1 MSKVQF
7 IRIGLVLPGAVLI
20 LLSQLLA
27 PTGAEAA
34 MAGCRAD
41 PILYLSNGTV
51 MTITVD
57 IGADVSAVKSIMYTV
72 RVPQGVKLVRAVYT
86 PFPGFTGKEKLQVQD
101 DAQAGQY
108 VSDTVVQTDNKNIV
122 VVATTH
128 LVSKVQAVSGYSNQH
143 LVATLNQ

>member
-1 MSKVQF
+1 MTKVQL
-7 IRIGLVLPGAVLI
+7 IRIGLLLPGVLLI

-34 MAGCRAD
+34 VSGCRAD

-57 IGADVSAVKSIMYTV
+57 IDADVSAVKSIIYTV
-72 RVPQGVKLVRAVYT
+72 SVPKGVKLVKAVYT

-108 VSDTVVQTDNKNIV
+108 VSDTVVQTVNNNTR
-122 VVATTH
+122 VVATTY
-128 LVSKVQAVSGYSNQH
+128 LFSKVQAVSGYSNQH